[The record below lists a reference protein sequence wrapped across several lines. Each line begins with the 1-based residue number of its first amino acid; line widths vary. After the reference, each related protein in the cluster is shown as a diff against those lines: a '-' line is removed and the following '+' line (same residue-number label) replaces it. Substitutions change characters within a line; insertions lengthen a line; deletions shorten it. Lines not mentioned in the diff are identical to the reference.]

1 MPDVEFRR
9 RPHEL
14 AVDVMY
20 HPRLFD
26 LESGLLLT
34 RREQDWIKAYRAEGY
49 AIHYMRAPTP
59 EFKTI
64 DVYG

>member
-1 MPDVEFRR
+1 MPDVELKRNTM
-9 RPHEL
+9 EMSI
-14 AVDVMY
+14 DVVY
-20 HPRLFD
+20 HPHLFD

-34 RREQDWIKAYRAEGY
+34 KKEQDWIKAYRAEGY
-49 AIHYMRAPTP
+49 AIQYVRAPTP